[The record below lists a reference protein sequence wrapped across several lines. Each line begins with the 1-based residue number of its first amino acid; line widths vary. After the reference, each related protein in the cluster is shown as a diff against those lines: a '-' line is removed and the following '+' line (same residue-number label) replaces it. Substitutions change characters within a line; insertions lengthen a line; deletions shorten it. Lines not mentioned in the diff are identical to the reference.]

1 MIDDIL
7 NSMNYMASSQG
18 SGKNA
23 SEFKTRW
30 HKMALT
36 EKAYSLNFHC
46 LDHQS
51 ILRRKWN
58 FKNFLTPLMYPDI
71 RRIKQCARY
80 QHPSAPQPSASDY
93 KCWIQANLLDHKEC
107 RWGAQRS
114 KPACSSSEAHVIS
127 LHGRM
132 RGGVGSEEW
141 EYWSVFLGP
150 WGLL

>member
-71 RRIKQCARY
+71 RRIKQCARH

-132 RGGVGSEEW
+132 RGGVVSEEW